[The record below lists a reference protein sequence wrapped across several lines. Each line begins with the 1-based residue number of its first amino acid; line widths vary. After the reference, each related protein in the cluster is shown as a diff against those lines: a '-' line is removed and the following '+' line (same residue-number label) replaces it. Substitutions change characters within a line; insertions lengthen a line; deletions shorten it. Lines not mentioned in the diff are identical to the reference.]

1 MVIKDY
7 FLNFEE
13 FIIQIISTDY
23 CINLSYSF
31 ITFQNLMVQ
40 VVKAVTKHF
49 DRTPFVAVGQNLQV
63 ELK

>member
-31 ITFQNLMVQ
+31 ITFRNLRVH

>member
-13 FIIQIISTDY
+13 FIIQIISTD

-31 ITFQNLMVQ
+31 ITFRNLRAQ